1 MNVGTAAVS
10 PDPAGRGAQREKP
23 RATSAL
29 SGQNRRMTSPALDDL
44 RMPAG
49 RRVEP
54 AHRQA
59 LPFRASLD
67 RMVDP
72 TLGREAFVPVPVG
85 VADLGAHRLPRRG
98 EFVDRV
104 GGLDFCLRLYEVN
117 A

>member
-54 AHRQA
+54 AHGHAPPGRGGPWPA
-59 LPFRASLD
+59 EPAAETSL
-67 RMVDP
+67 
-72 TLGREAFVPVPVG
+72 EAQ
-85 VADLGAHRLPRRG
+85 HRRSAARRG
-98 EFVDRV
+98 EKICR
-104 GGLDFCLRLYEVN
+104 GSLAAQTGARLLG
-117 A
+117 